1 MLFIRNRALC
11 QHARGSDRVLPR
23 VVYTFLSPNWGIHS
37 RDTASNSL
45 TRLKNVRERAAEALG
60 KIDAAKMMEIFDL
73 TLFTDDGLFREK
85 GGPTKPTVQ
94 DVDLTNY
101 QIVTD
106 LNALQVWLK
115 IPRKGDWRLIDLKAL
130 FAG

>member
-1 MLFIRNRALC
+1 
-11 QHARGSDRVLPR
+11 

-73 TLFTDDGLFREK
+73 TLFTDDG
-85 GGPTKPTVQ
+85 
-94 DVDLTNY
+94 VDLTNY